1 MRDLAKDMEICNR
14 ATPGPWNGEENTGVE
29 PVFET
34 GCGCCTESTLSKE
47 DAEFIA
53 EAREGWPHAIERAI
67 KAEAK
72 LDRLIEGCM
81 RCAGEDDHERFQ
93 RLRAEVDR
101 LRLMVTSITGGL
113 DEAIEAVHYLE
124 AENAK
129 LCAVVDAARGAVA
142 YLRTQPTIQH
152 ILVQALAEVERP
164 GDTEPTEP

>member
-1 MRDLAKDMEICNR
+1 MVKCKEDDMRNTEVSEFIDLAYI
-14 ATPGPWNGEENTGVE
+14 WQ
-29 PVFET
+29 
-34 GCGCCTESTLSKE
+34 
-47 DAEFIA
+47 
-53 EAREGWPHAIERAI
+53 ERAI

-93 RLRAEVDR
+93 RLRAEIER

-129 LCAVVDAARGAVA
+129 LHKVVEAARV
-142 YLRTQPTIQH
+142 LSKQPP
-152 ILVQALAEVERP
+152 ARAPKFEK
-164 GDTEPTEP
+164 